1 MKILIKNAELVN
13 PKGEARGKNDILI
26 EKGIIKSIAAKISEN
41 ADTVIEADG
50 LHAFPGFV
58 DMHCH
63 LREPGYEYK
72 EDILSGTK
80 AAVNGGFTSVACMPN
95 TLPVAD
101 NAAVVNFISSKA
113 ISAGYAKVYPI
124 GAITKEQKGEEL
136 SEMGEMKEA
145 GIVAVSDDGKTVMNA
160 GMMRNALLYAK
171 NFNLLVIEHCEDL
184 NLKGEG
190 IVNEGYYSTITGLK
204 GIPRAAEETI
214 IARDLL
220 LAESYCTP
228 IHIAHVSTRGGTEL
242 VRQAKKRGV
251 KVTAETCPHYFSAND
266 SIILSFDAN
275 TKVNP
280 PLRTEDDCKAIMEA
294 LLDGTIDAIAT
305 DHAPHHKDEK
315 NVEYA
320 IASFGFTGFETAF
333 SLAVT
338 HLLDKGFTIDKIS
351 ELMSYNPAAILGI
364 EGGIIKEGYI
374 ADIVL
379 ADIAQKYILR
389 EEDLLSKGKN
399 TPFIGHELKG
409 KILYTF
415 VEGKMLL
422 NKGKII

>member
-1 MKILIKNAELVN
+1 MRLNMKILIKNAELVN
-13 PKGEARGKNDILI
+13 PKGDAKGKNDILMENGRVI
-26 EKGIIKSIAAKISEN
+26 SIAAKIDEY
-41 ADTVIEADG
+41 ADTVIDAAG

-101 NAAVVNFISSKA
+101 NAAVVSFIRSKA
-113 ISAGYAKVYPI
+113 NAAGYAKVYPI

-136 SEMGEMKEA
+136 AEMGEMKQE

-160 GMMRNALLYAK
+160 GIMRNALLYAM

-190 IVNEGYYSTITGLK
+190 LVNEGYYSTITGLK

-214 IARDLL
+214 IARDLM
-220 LAESYCTP
+220 LAESYNTRV
-228 IHIAHVSTRGGTEL
+228 HIAHVSTRGGAEL
-242 VRQAKKRGV
+242 IRQAKKRGV
-251 KVTAETCPHYFSAND
+251 KVTAETCPHYFAADD
-266 SIILSFDAN
+266 SMILSFDAN

-280 PLRTEDDCKAIMEA
+280 PLRAEDDCKAIMEA

-320 IASFGFTGFETAF
+320 LAAFGFTGFETAF
-333 SLAVT
+333 PLAVT
-338 HLLDKGFTIDKIS
+338 HLLRHGFTLEKIS
-351 ELMSYNPAAILGI
+351 ELMSVNPATIIGI
-364 EGGIIKEGYI
+364 EGGIIKEGLP

-379 ADIAQKYILR
+379 ADIGQNIY
-389 EEDLLSKGKN
+389 
-399 TPFIGHELKG
+399 
-409 KILYTF
+409 
-415 VEGKMLL
+415 
-422 NKGKII
+422 